1 MTVVIGLAIN
11 ARNAATGGAGG
22 GPPSAVLMG
31 LAVVALVAAVAKR
44 LKLAGEAAETGDESV
59 RADAGDDAGADA
71 ANQGPIALL
80 VLSSLVGM
88 IVLVILLLA
97 LPRMARAQGAA
108 STSVTWVFARGTD
121 TVSVER
127 VTRGRSS
134 LNGDIAMRGLPR
146 IAYVAELAEGPSVP
160 VLTFQVYGTGAAPD
174 AAPLQTGALRVGADS
189 TSIEASAGGN
199 TQRASRPMTGRP
211 IPLIARFYPLFYRM
225 DSLIDTVSTL
235 SQRTSLYQE
244 EGGRMRSV
252 TTTFDRRTRQ
262 AEFTPEQDPTH
273 RTVFT
278 VPQNVQDGL
287 ATLYALR
294 THAFRAGEHL
304 TIPVADEGQL
314 YTASFDVSGPEAVK
328 VPMGVVDAWSLRVTI
343 LDAANQPV
351 GRNIGAWM
359 STDARRLPV
368 KLEAEL
374 PVGTFALTLRSAQ

>member
-1 MTVVIGLAIN
+1 MGMIFIPPTRRPRQPGGAPPLPVAVLAMAAMTVVIGLAIN

-31 LAVVALVAAVAKR
+31 LAGVALVAAVAKR

-211 IPLIARFYPLFYRM
+211 IPLINGSIALQELLLARARAAGAGPYNGRFVLLQGTGVPLDVRVDFIGR
-225 DSLIDTVSTL
+225 DS
-235 SQRTSLYQE
+235 
-244 EGGRMRSV
+244 
-252 TTTFDRRTRQ
+252 
-262 AEFTPEQDPTH
+262 
-273 RTVFT
+273 
-278 VPQNVQDGL
+278 
-287 ATLYALR
+287 
-294 THAFRAGEHL
+294 
-304 TIPVADEGQL
+304 
-314 YTASFDVSGPEAVK
+314 AV
-328 VPMGVVDAWSLRVTI
+328 MAIAGVVHRFA
-343 LDAANQPV
+343 
-351 GRNIGAWM
+351 IGA
-359 STDARRLPV
+359 DRA
-368 KLEAEL
+368 
-374 PVGTFALTLRSAQ
+374 